1 MKTTSRKNNYRKE
14 SVKPVWC
21 PGCGDYG
28 VLSAVERAFGELE
41 LLPEYISIISGIGC
55 SGRFSHYFDTYNIH
69 GTHGR
74 VLPTATGVK
83 TAMPEL
89 TVLGISGDG
98 DGLSIGGGHISH
110 ASRRNLDITYLI
122 LDNNIYG
129 LTKGQ
134 TSPTTP
140 EGFQSKTSPYGVS
153 EDLMEPISVFLS
165 YDVSFVARAGSFD
178 IKQLTGLIREGI
190 EHKGFSIIYVFSP
203 CVTYPAMP
211 WRSMKEHLRP
221 LPDDF
226 PREDRMK
233 AFEYSYSQDPVYTG
247 VFYRR
252 EKPTLEDRLND
263 IDGRAKKIHNG
274 SRLNMMPK
282 QIMEEF
288 L

>member
-1 MKTTSRKNNYRKE
+1 MKNTSQKYDYRKE

-28 VLSAVERAFGELE
+28 VLSAVERVFGELE
-41 LLPEYISIISGIGC
+41 IPPELISIVSGIGC

-74 VLPTATGVK
+74 VLPTAMGVK

-110 ASRRNLDITYLI
+110 TARRNVDMTYLI
-122 LDNNIYG
+122 FDNNIYG

-140 EGFQSKTSPYGVS
+140 AGFQSKTSPYGVN
-153 EDLMEPISVFLS
+153 EDLMEPISVFIT
-165 YDVSFVARAGSFD
+165 YDVSFVARASSFD
-178 IKQLTGLIREGI
+178 IAGLQRLLREAI
-190 EHKGFSIIYVFSP
+190 EHKGFSIIYIFSP

-211 WRSMKEHLRP
+211 WKTLKHHLAP

-226 PREDRMK
+226 PRDDRMK
-233 AFEYSYSQDPVYTG
+233 ALEYSYSSDPIYTG
-247 VFYRR
+247 IFYRK

-263 IDGRAKKIHNG
+263 IDTRAKNIHSG
-274 SRLNMMPK
+274 SSLNMTPK